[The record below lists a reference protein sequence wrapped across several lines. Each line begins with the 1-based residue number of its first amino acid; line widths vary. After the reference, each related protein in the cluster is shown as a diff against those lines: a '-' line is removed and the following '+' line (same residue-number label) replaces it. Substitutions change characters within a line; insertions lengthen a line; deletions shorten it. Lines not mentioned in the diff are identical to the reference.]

1 MKSTKKTLSK
11 ALSVMIAL
19 VMAVTLSCSVFSVDT
34 YAASP
39 KTQVNN
45 SVKKLMK
52 GVKQCNEKNVTAC
65 LPKGYK
71 AGYTD
76 VKTMT
81 PGMYKYIKK
90 ANNKMTYKITKTSVK
105 KNTATVKVKIT
116 YADGTEYCQ
125 NVIRLLARGIVD
137 GSIDTSAMDSTNL
150 SNDDVVKM
158 MKAYNPILGK
168 ASDMTSAKKM
178 RTQTVTLK
186 LKKSG
191 KTWKLASKPSDAFT
205 NIMAADISRAMQNMS
220 EDDMMRIIME
230 EMYK

>member
-1 MKSTKKTLSK
+1 
-11 ALSVMIAL
+11 
-19 VMAVTLSCSVFSVDT
+19 
-34 YAASP
+34 
-39 KTQVNN
+39 
-45 SVKKLMK
+45 
-52 GVKQCNEKNVTAC
+52 
-65 LPKGYK
+65 
-71 AGYTD
+71 
-76 VKTMT
+76 
-81 PGMYKYIKK
+81 
-90 ANNKMTYKITKTSVK
+90 
-105 KNTATVKVKIT
+105 
-116 YADGTEYCQ
+116 
-125 NVIRLLARGIVD
+125 
-137 GSIDTSAMDSTNL
+137 
-150 SNDDVVKM
+150 M